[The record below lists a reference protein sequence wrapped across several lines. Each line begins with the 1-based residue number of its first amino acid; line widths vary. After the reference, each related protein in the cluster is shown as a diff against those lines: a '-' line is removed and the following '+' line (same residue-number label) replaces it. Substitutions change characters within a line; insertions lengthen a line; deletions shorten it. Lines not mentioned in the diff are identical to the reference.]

1 MTSTPDTSDTSDT
14 KALVDPLGFM
24 DKLSSSVYI
33 YRPPATSSSV
43 SSSASVSGPRK
54 APLLVIITAW
64 MGARPLHIAKYIAPY
79 RDGLVFGEDP
89 SDRPA
94 IVLLFCHE
102 STTSS
107 YAKSAAVA
115 KTALPFIQDVLGDSL
130 AATPEEVSPTA
141 SASAAPQM
149 LVHTMS
155 NGGCLILGHIYNAID
170 PTHRN
175 CLPPHVTI
183 YDSCPGHFR
192 FTGGVT
198 AFTMGLQKAP
208 LSKRLLL
215 LPAVYLL
222 VLGIYL
228 RVRGERVLSW
238 LDTVRRTLLCTFFGA
253 KPSPK
258 PPGPEQAL
266 NAWTP
271 HNINNGFG
279 GNRREVRRAYMYSQN
294 DPIIESRDVEE
305 HANEAK
311 GLGFTIF
318 RMAHFPNS
326 AHVAHARA
334 DPPRYWGTIRDT
346 WFGTNEKV

>member
-1 MTSTPDTSDTSDT
+1 MTTSPDTSET

-33 YRPPATSSSV
+33 YRPPASPTSPLATRSL
-43 SSSASVSGPRK
+43 SGSRK
-54 APLLVIITAW
+54 APVLVILTAW
-64 MGARPLHIAKYIAPY
+64 MGARPLHVAKYLAPY

-115 KTALPFIQDVLGDSL
+115 ETALPFIQQVLGDSL
-130 AATPEEVSPTA
+130 AATPEEVSPRV
-141 SASAAPQM
+141 SASAPPQM

-170 PTHRN
+170 PTHAR

-192 FTGGVT
+192 FAGGVT

-222 VLGIYL
+222 VLGMWL
-228 RVRGERVLSW
+228 RIRGERVLAW
-238 LDTVRRTLLCTFFGA
+238 LDVLRRSVLGTLFGA
-253 KPSPK
+253 KPVLT
-258 PPGPEQAL
+258 PPGPKRAL

-271 HNINNGFG
+271 HNINNSFG
-279 GNRREVRRAYMYSQN
+279 GNRREVRRAYLYSHN
-294 DPIIESRDVEE
+294 DLIIESRDVEQ

-334 DPPRYWGTIRDT
+334 DPQRYWGTIRDT
-346 WFGTNEKV
+346 WFGTNEAD